1 MLVKPPL
8 EKLLPKVDNR
18 YVLAILVAKRA
29 RQLVDGAQPL
39 MDTESPNLVTVACE
53 ELASN
58 RITLVRG
65 NVNPYIPLR
74 PEIEAARLA
83 ARTAAAHASMADAV
97 KDALDQAAGLGDDL
111 DESDAGLIAESIM
124 SLPGEADDDDAVAFA
139 EDMDQTE
146 LERSLNEPAVAES
159 DTDSEDDQQPELE
172 ATEEDI

>member
-39 MDTESPNLVTVACE
+39 MDTDSPNLVTVACE

-124 SLPGEADDDDAVAFA
+124 SLPDEDEDAVAFA

-146 LERSLNEPAVAES
+146 LERSLNEPAAADSEM
-159 DTDSEDDQQPELE
+159 DSEDDQQPELE